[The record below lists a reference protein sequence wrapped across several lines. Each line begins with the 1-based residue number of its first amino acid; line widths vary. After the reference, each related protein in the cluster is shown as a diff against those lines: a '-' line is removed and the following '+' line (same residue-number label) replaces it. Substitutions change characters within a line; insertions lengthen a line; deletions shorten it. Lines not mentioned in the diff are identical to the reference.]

1 MGKYVNINIINE
13 QLGKQNTAKAIAD
26 LSAANAKKDALI
38 QQLARTVSNLN
49 IKIAQLQGGS
59 TNV

>member
-26 LSAANAKKDALI
+26 LSVANAKKDALI

>member
-1 MGKYVNINIINE
+1 MGKYVNINIVNE

-26 LSAANAKKDALI
+26 LSVENAKKDALI
-38 QQLARTVSNLN
+38 QQLAGTVSNLN

>member
-13 QLGKQNTAKAIAD
+13 QSGKQNTAKAIAD
-26 LSAANAKKDALI
+26 LSVENAKKDALI
-38 QQLARTVSNLN
+38 QQLAGTVSNLN

>member
-1 MGKYVNINIINE
+1 MGKYVNINIVNE

-26 LSAANAKKDALI
+26 LNVANAKKDALI
-38 QQLARTVSNLN
+38 QQLAGTVSNLN

>member
-26 LSAANAKKDALI
+26 LSVANAKKDALI
-38 QQLARTVSNLN
+38 QQLAGTVSNLN

>member
-1 MGKYVNINIINE
+1 MGKYVNINIVNE

-26 LSAANAKKDALI
+26 LNVANAKKDALI
-38 QQLARTVSNLN
+38 QQLSGTVSNLN